1 MKRDLFSPL
10 SIAGLSHHKGS
21 VSDLEA
27 FRFPDEEE
35 FLRTAHSH
43 IAGVMLLQ
51 TCNRIEV
58 YAETDAESLSHFMQT
73 TGRTDFQIWED
84 TEALLHLLE
93 LAAGIDSMIIGEDQI
108 LGQIKKMLLIAES
121 MGTATPLLSLCMK
134 KAIHVGTDV
143 RTKTKINKGAVS
155 VGSAAVQLA
164 EDQIGSLKGRHI
176 LVVGSVEMGLLVAQ
190 ALAAKDLSAIYV
202 ANRTYDRACILAQK
216 IKGTAVRMD
225 DLYRYIAL
233 SDVVICCTAA
243 PHPVIKFQDLSEA
256 MRGRTWPLDNGIKPL
271 ILIDIAQ
278 PRDVES
284 EVTLIEG
291 VRLFSMDDLKEVNE
305 RTADNR
311 RSEAE
316 HAKRYIQE
324 ELGRFIRQYNQKAA
338 DQTLA
343 TLYSWG
349 ETIRIRERDKA
360 IGKLQN
366 SDDRIKQVVDDL
378 SRVMVKKLLADVTNT
393 VRTSAEE
400 GNIEY
405 AKHLVHAITHG
416 GDICSHKDE

>member
-10 SIAGLSHHKGS
+10 TIAGLSHHKGS

-35 FLRTAHSH
+35 FLKGAHNH

-108 LGQIKKMLLIAES
+108 LGQIKKMLLTAETL
-121 MGTATPLLSLCMK
+121 GTASPLLSLCMK

-176 LVVGSVEMGLLVAQ
+176 LVVGSGEMGLLVAQ

-202 ANRTYDRACILAQK
+202 ANRTYGRACILAQK

-243 PHPVIKFQDLSEA
+243 PHPVIKYQDLTEA
-256 MRGRTWPLDNGIKPL
+256 MRGRTWPLDSGIKPL

-284 EVTLIEG
+284 DVTLIEG
-291 VRLFSMDDLKEVNE
+291 VRLFTIDDLKEVNE

-311 RSEAE
+311 RGEAE
-316 HAKRYIQE
+316 HAKRFIKE

-349 ETIRIRERDKA
+349 DSIRIRERDRA
-360 IGKLQN
+360 LERLQN
-366 SDDRIKQVVDDL
+366 CDDRTKQVVEDL
-378 SRVMVKKLLADVTNT
+378 SRALVKKFLADVTYH
-393 VRTSAEE
+393 VKISAEE
-400 GNIEY
+400 GNLEY
-405 AKHLVHAITHG
+405 AKQLVHAITNG
-416 GDICSHKDE
+416 GDVCSHKDE